1 MSVLSAKSAAL
12 VLVGM
17 PGSGKST
24 IGRRLANR
32 LQRPFVDADAALEER
47 CGVSVAT
54 VFDIEGESGFRERES
69 RLLADLLAQPDAVIA
84 TGGGVVVTEANRD
97 MLRRDANVI
106 YLQTSLAELWI
117 RLQNDRKRPLL
128 QGDNPKQRL
137 ADLLA
142 TRESLYESVADVTVR
157 SRRQSAERMTGE
169 IMRALRQADII
180 APGDSDRPA
189 KDK

>member
-1 MSVLSAKSAAL
+1 MNAAL

-24 IGRRLANR
+24 IGRRLAQR
-32 LQRPFVDADAALEER
+32 LQRPFVDADTALEER

-54 VFDIEGESGFRERES
+54 VFDIEGEAGFRQRET
-69 RLLADLLAQPDAVIA
+69 RLLADLVAQPDIVIA

-97 MLRRDANVI
+97 LLRRDASVI
-106 YLQTSLAELWI
+106 YLQTSLGELWT

-128 QGDNPKQRL
+128 QGENPKQRL

-142 TRESLYESVADVTVR
+142 ARESLYEAVADVTVR
-157 SRRQSAERMTGE
+157 SRRQSAEKMTAE
-169 IMRALRQADII
+169 IIRSLRRADII
-180 APGDSDRPA
+180 PSAGEGD
-189 KDK
+189 DKPRKES

>member
-1 MSVLSAKSAAL
+1 
-12 VLVGM
+12 M

-69 RLLADLLAQPDAVIA
+69 RLLADLLAQPDMVIA

-97 MLRRDANVI
+97 MLRRDATVI
-106 YLQTSLAELWI
+106 YLQTSLAELWN

-137 ADLLA
+137 ADLLV
-142 TRESLYESVADVTVR
+142 TRESLYEAVADVTVR

-169 IMRALRQADII
+169 IIRSLRQADII
-180 APGDSDRPA
+180 APGDSDRPG

>member
-1 MSVLSAKSAAL
+1 
-12 VLVGM
+12 M

-69 RLLADLLAQPDAVIA
+69 RLLADLLAQPDMVIA

-97 MLRRDANVI
+97 MLRRDATVI
-106 YLQTSLAELWI
+106 YLQTSLAELWN

-128 QGDNPKQRL
+128 QGGNPKQRL
-137 ADLLA
+137 ADLLV
-142 TRESLYESVADVTVR
+142 TRESLYEAVADVTVR

-169 IMRALRQADII
+169 IIRSLRQADII
-180 APGDSDRPA
+180 APGDSDRPG